1 MEHRRINERIS
12 KHVEMIQKMFNLPY
26 SQTNSEALVFFKK
39 IRLLENRAHKL
50 AERWCNGTV
59 SEFALEK
66 GQKSILTE
74 IDEILHY
81 SKKEIKVIFN
91 SDPRGYALKIE
102 EEKLPPALF
111 KDWGGFGIIAPDFRE
126 G

>member
-50 AERWCNGTV
+50 AERWCNGKV
-59 SEFALEK
+59 SEFAFEK